1 MHAASVHPEPG
12 SNSLKNYILNLSLLR
27 LNTFFRA
34 NSILSFILLFEFLNV
49 FINENLHCLK
59 SLDLKP
65 SASNFLLFNFQWA
78 SAVSRESAYLL
89 YYNLFQLSSV
99 FSIFFRFFYH
109 FSFLAKTDDLW
120 TMILCIIAIYLC
132 WKMYLLIF
140 AKGYW
145 QYKASVI

>member
-12 SNSLKNYILNLSLLR
+12 SNSLKNYILNLSHPR

-89 YYNLFQLSSV
+89 YYNLFQLSSG
-99 FSIFFRFFYH
+99 FFKKIEKNSPESTIFLMSASNFTQKTYAHYIYFKKFF
-109 FSFLAKTDDLW
+109 
-120 TMILCIIAIYLC
+120 
-132 WKMYLLIF
+132 IF
-140 AKGYW
+140 ALKI
-145 QYKASVI
+145 AFSVRFSS